1 MVEKG
6 VIRSVIEWSGA
17 RTAPFWRLRRRLAEV
32 RRAGNEE
39 TAAKKQSH
47 GQTLELLRRWFIEDK
62 GESHRGTWDNDRA
75 ASEWLEVHAEAV
87 AKSQGSQ
94 KRIRSPSSCSSVVV
108 ENLRVLRRDSA
119 IQRFKKLLDQSPDM
133 IHEAGMHLVQKMS
146 ASKKAEF
153 LEALKDLKTP
163 ARTPAKTPEGSSE
176 EGDE

>member
-17 RTAPFWRLRRRLAEV
+17 RTALFWRLRRRLAEV
-32 RRAGNEE
+32 RRASNEE

-94 KRIRSPSSCSSVVV
+94 KRVRSPSSSSCSSVVV
-108 ENLRVLRRDSA
+108 ENLQVLRRDSA
-119 IQRFKKLLDQSPDM
+119 IQ
-133 IHEAGMHLVQKMS
+133 
-146 ASKKAEF
+146 
-153 LEALKDLKTP
+153 
-163 ARTPAKTPEGSSE
+163 
-176 EGDE
+176 